1 MVAAHLAFDEN
12 QAREHITPVMA
23 SDAPTGWTMPSTSAI
38 VGETAPSIEGQLD
51 AQLLVCPDNCIDD
64 LVAVLDTAEEEILL
78 SLQYLDMDWSWG
90 WGENPIVAALETA
103 AQRDVRLRLILNGAY
118 LDEDIQN
125 AVDRFNE
132 DWNHTLGYD
141 TAAVVMS
148 SDDKVTKLHNKGIIV
163 DGEHVLVSSINW
175 GDSALVRNREMGLV
189 LSSESVASVFIESWY
204 EDWNRLD
211 NTTDSDQDRL
221 TDAWEVAHGLNRTM
235 RSVAG
240 DPLSDES
247 MLDAD
252 QDGLTNFAEQ
262 LHGGDPNLADTDG
275 DCITDDLEV
284 AWAQAS
290 ALNSS
295 MDDIEPNAAL
305 TLWDADQDGTND
317 SEVLGCDL
325 AGVDIQPVDDTDGGD
340 TTVVDNDQDDD
351 GVVNDADDCPD
362 TAPGVATDA
371 QGCSSDQRA
380 DLVGDS
386 TENVAGD
393 GAQSFFLILMIAAL
407 ILSGGAYVVLRGMR
421 SDSESVKDAISEA
434 AFAEVSTGVVGNENW
449 QQPVLNASRSGVSPE
464 MLAKVPGWTADMVE
478 QYLAQGWTMD
488 QLVTYYQEQ
497 VAQHTRSEQH

>member
-1 MVAAHLAFDEN
+1 M
-12 QAREHITPVMA
+12 
-23 SDAPTGWTMPSTSAI
+23 
-38 VGETAPSIEGQLD
+38 
-51 AQLLVCPDNCIDD
+51 
-64 LVAVLDTAEEEILL
+64 
-78 SLQYLDMDWSWG
+78 
-90 WGENPIVAALETA
+90 
-103 AQRDVRLRLILNGAY
+103 RLILNGAY

-371 QGCSSDQRA
+371 KGCSSDQRA